1 MKKRKKSAAGGKN
14 GKNGKAA
21 AKKGALAVEITGV
34 LLVFLALF
42 GFISVISFDSKDP
55 SFDTLPTAGHSIRNF
70 AGSVGS
76 YFSQIVLSFLGLA
89 AFLLPFVLGYA
100 ALRAVLRGTSAH
112 LLKRLGTI
120 ALGLLIVCPLLAFL
134 ESFPFRGSEFPAG
147 GLLGRLLLGFFS
159 RFLSEIGSFFFLLA
173 ALAVFLLLS
182 TRWSL
187 AKTLRFAKGAFEST
201 ASEVRIKVTDRQK
214 AKEKEKMRDRVRE
227 KYEAPAAGVPDPKA
241 EKAARKAEK
250 EAEREREREER
261 RLEREA
267 ARRPFK
273 APPPP
278 PKPVAP
284 PAPQPLLFPDPGKK
298 GDYRYPPFTLL
309 EPGLPAEKIST
320 AELADKK
327 RRIEE
332 KLKEFGIEGEVR
344 EYHPGPV
351 ITTYE
356 YFPAPGIK
364 VAQVSNLTED
374 LALAL
379 ETESVRIQRIPGK
392 SSLGIEIPND
402 KRELIKLRDIIESAK
417 FQDSPSK
424 LTFALGKDVT
434 GGVTVTDLAVMPHL
448 LIAGST
454 GTGKSV
460 ALNALIASLL
470 YKATPEEVKIVLID
484 PKRLEFTLY
493 EDIPHLLCPVINDPK
508 KAHVVLMDIVK
519 KMEERYKK
527 LQGVKVRNIDQYN
540 THMRQV
546 LAEHKGPLTDEEKA
560 ADRAAPLHR
569 HHHRR
574 AGRADDGRGPGGRVL
589 HRPAGPAGP
598 GRRHPPGHGHA
609 AAVDR
614 RHHRDD
620 QEQLLLP
627 HRLPRPVQ
635 GRLAHHPRHDRRRQ
649 APGHGRHALPAAQL
663 PPHRPPPL
671 LVHLHPRGPA
681 PGQARQEPG
690 HADLRH
696 PHPPR
701 RQGRRRPSHAR
712 GRREGRALR
721 QGRRDRPP
729 ERPGFGLPPPAP
741 PQARLRPGGPDHR
754 PDGGRRPDRPV
765 GGRQAAGDP
774 RRPQGVL
781 QGQGPPAG
789 RRRGARPGGLM
800 GKQAKRACP
809 EDAVL
814 QYRAVISFRVRKALG
829 SSNPDWEDVV
839 NEILTQAVAKIQSG
853 EFRGDSSIG
862 TFLYTITSRRI
873 IDYIRQ
879 KTRVLKHAPEP
890 PPYPDPHDELEHR
903 ERARQ
908 VEQVVNGLK
917 PKFRDVLYL
926 YYYKELSREE
936 VARTLDISPRR
947 VSERVNYALKLI
959 QKAVRK

>member
-1 MKKRKKSAAGGKN
+1 MKKRKKSASGGKN
-14 GKNGKAA
+14 GKNGKASP
-21 AKKGALAVEITGV
+21 KKQALAVEITGV

-42 GFISVISFDSKDP
+42 AFISVISFDAKDP
-55 SFDTLPTAGHSIRNF
+55 SFATVPTAGHSIRNF

-89 AFLLPFVLGYA
+89 AFVLPFVLGYA

-120 ALGLLIVCPLLAFL
+120 TIGLLIVCPLLAFL
-134 ESFPFRGSEFPAG
+134 DQFPFRGSDFPAG
-147 GLLGRLLLGFFS
+147 GLLGQLLLGFFS
-159 RFLSEIGSFFFLLA
+159 RFLSEVGSFFFLLA

-187 AKTLRFAKGAFEST
+187 AKTLHFAKGAFQST

-227 KYEAPAAGVPDPKA
+227 KYETPAAGALDPKA

-250 EAEREREREER
+250 EAEREREREQR

-364 VAQVSNLTED
+364 VAQVANLTED

-402 KRELIKLRDIIESAK
+402 RRELIKLRDIIESAK

-460 ALNALIASLL
+460 ALNALIASIL

-540 THMRQV
+540 THMKQV

-560 ADRAAPLHR
+560 QIAPLPYIVIIIDEL
-569 HHHRR
+569 
-574 AGRADDGRGPGGRVL
+574 AELMMVGA
-589 HRPAGPAGP
+589 
-598 GRRHPPGHGHA
+598 
-609 AAVDR
+609 
-614 RHHRDD
+614 
-620 QEQLLLP
+620 QE
-627 HRLPRPVQ
+627 VEFFI
-635 GRLAHHPRHDRRRQ
+635 GRLAQLARAVGIHLVMATQRPSIDVITGTIKNNFSCRIAFRVPSKVDSRIILDTIG
-649 APGHGRHALPAAQL
+649 ADKLLGMGDMLFL
-663 PPHRPPPL
+663 PPNFPRVVRHHCSFISIPEVRRLVKHVKSQGTPTYDTRILHVVKGDADHL
-671 LVHLHPRGPA
+671 LPEDGEKDELYEKAVETVLQS
-681 PGQARQEPG
+681 GQASASHLQ
-690 HADLRH
+690 
-696 PHPPR
+696 R
-701 RQGRRRPSHAR
+701 RLKLGYAR
-712 GRREGRALR
+712 
-721 QGRRDRPP
+721 
-729 ERPGFGLPPPAP
+729 
-741 PQARLRPGGPDHR
+741 
-754 PDGGRRPDRPV
+754 
-765 GGRQAAGDP
+765 AA
-774 RRPQGVL
+774 
-781 QGQGPPAG
+781 
-789 RRRGARPGGLM
+789 
-800 GKQAKRACP
+800 
-809 EDAVL
+809 
-814 QYRAVISFRVRKALG
+814 
-829 SSNPDWEDVV
+829 
-839 NEILTQAVAKIQSG
+839 
-853 EFRGDSSIG
+853 
-862 TFLYTITSRRI
+862 RI
-873 IDYIRQ
+873 IDQMEGEGLIGPSEGAKPREILVDRKEFFKDKVRQ
-879 KTRVLKHAPEP
+879 
-890 PPYPDPHDELEHR
+890 
-903 ERARQ
+903 RA
-908 VEQVVNGLK
+908 GGTG
-917 PKFRDVLYL
+917 RDQ
-926 YYYKELSREE
+926 E
-936 VARTLDISPRR
+936 D
-947 VSERVNYALKLI
+947 
-959 QKAVRK
+959 